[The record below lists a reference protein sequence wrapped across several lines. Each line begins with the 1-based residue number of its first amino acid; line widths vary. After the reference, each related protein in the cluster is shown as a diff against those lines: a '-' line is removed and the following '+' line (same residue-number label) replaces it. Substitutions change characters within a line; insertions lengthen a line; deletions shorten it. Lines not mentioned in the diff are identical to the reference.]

1 MTATTDRCPGCHG
14 SGIEM
19 SGVTYAGMSEYVGC
33 HECGPECPDDCGCR
47 VDAEPERPES
57 IAPRHPGATQSP
69 DGSPRAAEGLRG
81 AESAVSDA
89 EAAEWGALAD
99 AATEGPWRV
108 SGRRVLGEGYG
119 AEFVGIPDT
128 AADAAFVAKSRWIV
142 SRLLDDRERLTGE
155 ASRVPVLLAD
165 KAALMGDVDRLTA
178 ERDGARGM
186 RVIATRAFETTRRV
200 LQEASGLPDDIDDP
214 DCRDEMVLALRPR
227 AEKAEAENARLVEEA
242 TVSAA
247 LLETEIAKREA
258 AEMRANRATADLD
271 ALESEDRRQDVQ
283 AKHWREVLRIRR
295 ELDGIRR
302 EMNDATEIIAKALG
316 YRPSGLPLDG
326 WPHLSTTGDHTPT
339 SLAAEAAGVLAK
351 ASRLREGIE
360 ALAAEM
366 EADETP
372 PDEERYVLDDY
383 ANALLELLAEGG
395 E

>member
-33 HECGPECPDDCGCR
+33 HECSPECPDDCGCR
-47 VDAEPERPES
+47 VSDDLTLIANEPVESCERCGAVLPPPYDRPEWAKS
-57 IAPRHPGATQSP
+57 VAARHPGATQSP

-165 KAALMGDVDRLTA
+165 KAALLGDVDRLTA
-178 ERDGARGM
+178 ERDRARGTAVALEAENA
-186 RVIATRAFETTRRV
+186 RLTEALYLTRITLEATFRV

-227 AEKAEAENARLVEEA
+227 AEKAEAENARL
-242 TVSAA
+242 
-247 LLETEIAKREA
+247 
-258 AEMRANRATADLD
+258 
-271 ALESEDRRQDVQ
+271 
-283 AKHWREVLRIRR
+283 
-295 ELDGIRR
+295 
-302 EMNDATEIIAKALG
+302 
-316 YRPSGLPLDG
+316 
-326 WPHLSTTGDHTPT
+326 
-339 SLAAEAAGVLAK
+339 
-351 ASRLREGIE
+351 REGIE
-360 ALAAEM
+360 RLASMLDTPAHRRPPKAPRFLN
-366 EADETP
+366 EAA
-372 PDEERYVLDDY
+372 DDLR
-383 ANALLELLAEGG
+383 ALLADTDGAKDEGG
-395 E
+395 DRG

>member
-69 DGSPRAAEGLRG
+69 DGSQGATSWHEGSPYSCARPG
-81 AESAVSDA
+81 CPAGCDRNDPTTEAPSDVRPSPPARDAVSMDSAV
-89 EAAEWGALAD
+89 
-99 AATEGPWRV
+99 T
-108 SGRRVLGEGYG
+108 
-119 AEFVGIPDT
+119 DT
-128 AADAAFVAKSRWIV
+128 RW
-142 SRLLDDRERLTGE
+142 S
-155 ASRVPVLLAD
+155 LLAD
-165 KAALMGDVDRLTA
+165 KAALMGDVDRLTGERDRLRAGIEALMGDVDRLTA

-227 AEKAEAENARLVEEA
+227 AEKAEAEVARLVEEA

-295 ELDGIRR
+295 ELDGIRQ

-351 ASRLREGIE
+351 ASRLRAGIE

-383 ANALLELLAEGG
+383 ANALQALLAEGG